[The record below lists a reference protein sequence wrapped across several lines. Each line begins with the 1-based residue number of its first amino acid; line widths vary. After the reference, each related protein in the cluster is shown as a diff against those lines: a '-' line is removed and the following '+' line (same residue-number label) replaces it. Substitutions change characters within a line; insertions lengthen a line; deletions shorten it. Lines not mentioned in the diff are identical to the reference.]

1 MLNKTKLWL
10 SVFPLIIA
18 NNFISIP
25 ANATSNDAITL
36 ESIRAVSTTVLTGE
50 NVVMQLEV
58 AVPAGYS
65 WDPNVAALGGKIKV
79 LVCPSSLYSLISGIP
94 NCNYGAFQSR
104 YSLTTISSVTS
115 TTVGSF
121 EIKTFTVSGLASL
134 GLVDNYKLMIV
145 RIPGANIPNRDE
157 MNYYSR
163 GNLYA
168 TDDYGTL
175 PSISVPTFL
184 NGDVSVVASLPTPT
198 PTPTPTVSVTPTPT
212 PTPTPTVSV
221 TPTPT
226 PTPTPTVS
234 VTPTPT
240 PIPTPTVSVTPTPSP
255 SATETA
261 TPAESGGTNSV
272 VTRIINTI
280 LQPIGIQSSGQSI
293 KKTPDINGDLTW
305 QKSREI
311 ITTNEEWSVRKNR
324 NASGGSFVSTSI
336 NESKM
341 QLTTR
346 GDAFTLRF
354 MTGKKMGKIQV
365 NIDGKKL
372 AVINTGSTS
381 TKSKAKS
388 WIGIGTGNHKIEI
401 IPILDPGQS
410 IGIDAYQ
417 VARAV

>member
-1 MLNKTKLWL
+1 M
-10 SVFPLIIA
+10 
-18 NNFISIP
+18 
-25 ANATSNDAITL
+25 
-36 ESIRAVSTTVLTGE
+36 E
-50 NVVMQLEV
+50 LEV
-58 AVPAGYS
+58 AVPTGYS
-65 WDPNVAALGGKIKV
+65 WDPNVTALGGKIKV
-79 LVCPSSLYSLISGIP
+79 LVCPTALYSSVSGIP
-94 NCNYGAFQSR
+94 NCNYGSLQSR
-104 YSLTTISSVTS
+104 YSLTTISTVTS

-121 EIKTFTVSGLASL
+121 DIKSFTVSGLASL

-145 RIPGANIPNRDE
+145 RIPAANIPNRDE

-168 TDDYGTL
+168 TDDYGSL
-175 PSISVPTFL
+175 PTISVPTFL
-184 NGDVSVVASLPTPT
+184 NGDVSVVAPTPT
-198 PTPTPTVSVTPTPT
+198 PTPTPTVSETVT

-221 TPTPT
+221 TP
-226 PTPTPTVS
+226 S
-234 VTPTPT
+234 
-240 PIPTPTVSVTPTPSP
+240 PTPSV
-255 SATETA
+255 TETS
-261 TPAESGGTNSV
+261 TPVSESGTSTV
-272 VTRIINTI
+272 VSRIINSI
-280 LQPIGIQSSGQSI
+280 LQPIGIQSSGQSL
-293 KKTPDINGDLTW
+293 KKTPNKNGDLTW

-311 ITTNEEWSVRKNR
+311 VTTNEEWLVKKNR
-324 NASGGSFVSTSI
+324 NASGGSFVSTSV
-336 NESKM
+336 NNSKL

-365 NIDGKKL
+365 NVDGKML
-372 AVINTGSTS
+372 AVINSGSTS

>member
-1 MLNKTKLWL
+1 MFNKTKLWL
-10 SVFPLIIA
+10 SVFPLIIV
-18 NNFISIP
+18 NNFIATP
-25 ANATSNDAITL
+25 AKATSNDAITL

-50 NVVMQLEV
+50 NIVMQLEV
-58 AVPAGYS
+58 AVPTGYS
-65 WDPNVAALGGKIKV
+65 WDPNVTALGGKIKV
-79 LVCPSSLYSLISGIP
+79 LVCPTALYSLISGIP
-94 NCNYGAFQSR
+94 NCNYGSLQSR
-104 YSLTTISSVTS
+104 YSLTTISTVTS

-121 EIKTFTVSGLASL
+121 DIKSFTVSGLASL

-145 RIPGANIPNRDE
+145 RIPAANIPNRDE

-168 TDDYGTL
+168 TDDYGSL
-175 PSISVPTFL
+175 PTISVPTFL
-184 NGDVSVVASLPTPT
+184 NGDVSVVAPTPT
-198 PTPTPTVSVTPTPT
+198 PTPTPTVSETVT

-221 TPTPT
+221 TP
-226 PTPTPTVS
+226 S
-234 VTPTPT
+234 
-240 PIPTPTVSVTPTPSP
+240 PTPSV
-255 SATETA
+255 TETS
-261 TPAESGGTNSV
+261 TPVSESGTSTV
-272 VTRIINTI
+272 VSRIINSI
-280 LQPIGIQSSGQSI
+280 LQPIGIQSSGQSL
-293 KKTPDINGDLTW
+293 KKTPNKNGDLTW

-311 ITTNEEWSVRKNR
+311 VTTNEEWLVKKNR
-324 NASGGSFVSTSI
+324 NASGGSFVSTSV
-336 NESKM
+336 NDSKL

-365 NIDGKKL
+365 NVDGKML

>member
-1 MLNKTKLWL
+1 MFNKTKLWL
-10 SVFPLIIA
+10 SVFPLIIV
-18 NNFISIP
+18 NNFIATP
-25 ANATSNDAITL
+25 AKATSNDAITL

-50 NVVMQLEV
+50 NIVMELEV
-58 AVPAGYS
+58 AVPTGYS
-65 WDPNVAALGGKIKV
+65 WDPNVTALGGKIKV
-79 LVCPSSLYSLISGIP
+79 LVCPTALYSLISGIP
-94 NCNYGAFQSR
+94 NCNYGSLQSR
-104 YSLTTISSVTS
+104 YSLTTISTVTS

-121 EIKTFTVSGLASL
+121 DIKSFTVSGLASL

-145 RIPGANIPNRDE
+145 RIPAANIPNRDE

-168 TDDYGTL
+168 TDDYGSL
-175 PSISVPTFL
+175 PTISVPTFL
-184 NGDVSVVASLPTPT
+184 NGDVSVVAPTPT
-198 PTPTPTVSVTPTPT
+198 PTPTPTVSETVT

-221 TPTPT
+221 TP
-226 PTPTPTVS
+226 S
-234 VTPTPT
+234 
-240 PIPTPTVSVTPTPSP
+240 PTPSV
-255 SATETA
+255 TETS
-261 TPAESGGTNSV
+261 TPVSESGTSTV
-272 VTRIINTI
+272 VSRIINSI
-280 LQPIGIQSSGQSI
+280 LQPIGIQSSGQSL
-293 KKTPDINGDLTW
+293 KKTPNKNGDLTW

-311 ITTNEEWSVRKNR
+311 VTTNEEWLVKKNR
-324 NASGGSFVSTSI
+324 NASGGSFVSTSV
-336 NESKM
+336 NDSKL

-365 NIDGKKL
+365 NVDGKKL